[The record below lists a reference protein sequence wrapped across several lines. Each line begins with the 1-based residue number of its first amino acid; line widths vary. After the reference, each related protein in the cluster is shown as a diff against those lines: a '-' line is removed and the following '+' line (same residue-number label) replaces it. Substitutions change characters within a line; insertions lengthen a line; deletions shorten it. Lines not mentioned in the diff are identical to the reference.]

1 MNTYRA
7 TTPAAVAA
15 YGDGVIELDLS
26 PMAEGD
32 LLGSKV
38 LELVPRTYRALSDN
52 YAVAQNQTFD
62 AGFLVEIEAA
72 LISGGHI
79 ERVEPVEPAD
89 VPAEPN
95 KPETEES

>member
-15 YGDGVIELDLS
+15 YGEGVIDLELSASEEADR
-26 PMAEGD
+26 
-32 LLGSKV
+32 LGSKV

-52 YAVAQNQTFD
+52 YQVAQGETFD
-62 AGFLVEIEAA
+62 ATFLVEVEAA

-79 ERVEPVEPAD
+79 ERVAPA
-89 VPAEPN
+89 
-95 KPETEES
+95 KPKPSKTKES